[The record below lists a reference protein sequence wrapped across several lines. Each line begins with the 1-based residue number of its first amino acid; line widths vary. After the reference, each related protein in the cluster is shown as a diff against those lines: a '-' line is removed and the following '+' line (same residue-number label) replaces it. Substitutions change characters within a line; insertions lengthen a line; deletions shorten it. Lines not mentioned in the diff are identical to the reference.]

1 MAFQSIWYF
10 TDLPEKIID
19 IIEEDVAQNFDHK
32 MTDAGNAVADHADSG
47 TNYMFSVVYRT
58 A

>member
-10 TDLPEKIID
+10 TDLPEKIVD

-32 MTDAGNAVADHADSG
+32 MADSRLSG
-47 TNYMFSVVYRT
+47 DALNKD
-58 A
+58 